1 MIRLIF
7 AAVLVMP
14 SFFFSCTTRDNTLAV
29 NSSDGYAPVYANPAD
44 VVQIALDSGKNT
56 LAPGKLYTVGN
67 YIYQNDINTG
77 IHIINIADRSHPVK
91 VAFLKVPFSTEV
103 AVKGNYLYTNN
114 LRDLVVFDITNK
126 SKPQLVK
133 RIENVFPF
141 VDQRYPP
148 FSNVSFEC
156 PDPSKGI
163 VIRWERKTLTNAKC
177 RR

>member
-1 MIRLIF
+1 MVRFIF
-7 AAVLVMP
+7 AAALVMP
-14 SFFFSCTTRDNTLAV
+14 LFFFSCTTRNNTLVV
-29 NSSDGYAPVYANPAD
+29 NPSDGYAPVYANITD
-44 VVQIALDSGKNT
+44 VMKIALDSGKT
-56 LAPGKLYTVGN
+56 TQAPGKLYTVGN
-67 YIYQNDINTG
+67 FIYQNDINTG
-77 IHIINIADRSHPVK
+77 IHIINITDRKHPVK
-91 VAFLKVPFSTEV
+91 VAFLQVPFSTEV
-103 AVKGNYLYTNN
+103 AVKGNSLYTNN

-148 FSNVSFEC
+148 FSNVAFEC

-163 VIRWERKTLTNAKC
+163 VIRWERKTLANPKC